1 MRVLKKDARPVAP
14 EDEASGETIE
24 QLLAQLHSHHWKQRE
39 HARWQLVTL
48 RDLAVFPL
56 IDALE
61 DPDWHVRWEAAKALH
76 DIADARAAPALVKAL
91 RDKRF
96 DVRWLA
102 SDALI
107 ALREAGL
114 PPLLSALV
122 HHGDSILL
130 RNGAHHVLRDLSRG
144 HVSRDIVEIL
154 KPVVVALESIEPSM
168 TVPLTAQKALDQL
181 PARIRKKAAA

>member
-1 MRVLKKDARPVAP
+1 MQVSKKDARPVAP
-14 EDEASGETIE
+14 EDEGGEETIE
-24 QLLAQLHSHHWKQRE
+24 QLLAQLHTHDWKTRE

-48 RDLAVFPL
+48 RELAVFPL

-91 RDKRF
+91 RDRRF
-96 DVRWLA
+96 GVRWLV

-107 ALREAGL
+107 ALREASL
-114 PPLLSALV
+114 PPLLTALV

-144 HVSRDIVEIL
+144 HVSREIAAIL
-154 KPVVVALESIEPSM
+154 KPVVAALESIEPSM
-168 TVPLTAQKALDQL
+168 AVPMAAQKALDEL
-181 PARIRKKAAA
+181 PARIRKRTA

>member
-1 MRVLKKDARPVAP
+1 MRVSKKDARPVEP
-14 EDEASGETIE
+14 EDEAGEETIE
-24 QLLAQLHSHHWKQRE
+24 QLLAQLYSHDWKTRE
-39 HARWQLVTL
+39 RARWQLVTL

-61 DPDWHVRWEAAKALH
+61 APDWHVRWEAAKALH

-91 RDKRF
+91 RDRRF
-96 DVRWLA
+96 GVRWLA

-107 ALREAGL
+107 ALREASL
-114 PPLLSALV
+114 PSLLSALV

-144 HVSRDIVEIL
+144 HVSREIVEIL
-154 KPVVVALESIEPSM
+154 RPVVVALESIEPSM
-168 TVPLTAQKALDQL
+168 AVPLVAQKALDEL
-181 PARIRKKAAA
+181 PVRVRRKAAA